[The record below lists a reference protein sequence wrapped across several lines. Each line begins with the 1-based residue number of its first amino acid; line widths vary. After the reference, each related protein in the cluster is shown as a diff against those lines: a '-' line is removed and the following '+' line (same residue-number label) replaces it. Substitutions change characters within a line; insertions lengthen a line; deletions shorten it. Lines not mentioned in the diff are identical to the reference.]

1 MIICPSISPKSMDN
15 AIAILQNSLIDD
27 IVEIRIDRIPDLNL
41 KRLLRTPRPEVIIT
55 NRRKDEGGYF
65 TGTALEQLEILSEAI
80 KLGADYVDVEFSW
93 GSNIVGEIISR
104 TGKTK
109 VICSYHNYKETPH
122 DLKKVYNAI
131 RKINPDI
138 IKIATMAND
147 ISDNKLIFNLLQF
160 AKQYHQPT
168 IAFCMG
174 ELGQISRILTGFYSG
189 YLSFASLSDKDI
201 TAPGQL
207 SIEEMTTVFNANN
220 IDKKTKIFGLIG
232 NPVKH
237 SQGIYYHNDSFKRKK
252 VNAVYVNFL
261 VTNLKHFMKSF
272 RDEFSGFSVTMP
284 FKSEIVN
291 YIDKIDDCA
300 AHLNAVNTIINRRNK
315 LIGYNT
321 DFMAISSILEKQI
334 SVRNKNVVVLGTG
347 AISKTMAY
355 AAILNGANVTIVGR
369 SISKAKIIGDQL
381 GCQAITF
388 DKLLLLNANVLMNGT
403 SIGMKGT
410 KKIRLVPLKF
420 YQKDMTIF
428 DAVYNPVTTSL
439 LHDALASG
447 CKIITGKELFEK
459 QAMLQSNL
467 FMELFK

>member
-1 MIICPSISPKSMDN
+1 MIICPSISPKSMND
-15 AIAILQNSLIDD
+15 AIEVLQNFSIED

-41 KRLLRTPRPEVIIT
+41 KRLLRTPRPKVIIT
-55 NRRKDEGGYF
+55 NRCKDEGGSF
-65 TGTALEQLEILSEAI
+65 SGTALEQLEILSEAI
-80 KLGADYVDVEFSW
+80 KLGAEYVDIEFSW
-93 GSNIVGEIISR
+93 GAKIIQQILSIAR
-104 TGKTK
+104 QTK

-122 DLKKVYNAI
+122 NLKTVYNAI
-131 RKINPDI
+131 REINPDI

-160 AKQYHQPT
+160 AKQYRQPK

-174 ELGQISRILTGFYSG
+174 ELGQISRILTGAHGG
-189 YLSFASLSDKDI
+189 YLSFASLSDNDV

-207 SIEEMTTVFNANN
+207 SFEEMTTVFNANS

-237 SQGIYYHNDSFKRKK
+237 SQGIYYHNASFKRKK

-261 VTNLKHFMKSF
+261 VTNLKHFMKVF
-272 RDEFSGFSVTMP
+272 RHDFSGFSVTMP
-284 FKSEIVN
+284 FKSEIVD
-291 YIDKIDDCA
+291 YIDKIDDSA

-321 DFMAISSILEKQI
+321 DFMAISSILEKKI
-334 SVRNKNVVVLGTG
+334 SVRNKNVIVLGTG

-369 SISKAKIIGDQL
+369 SIGKAKLIGDQL
-381 GCQAITF
+381 GCNATTF
-388 DKLLLLNANVLMNGT
+388 DKLIFLNANVLMNGT
-403 SIGMKGT
+403 SVGMKGT

-420 YQKDMTIF
+420 YQKDMTVF
-428 DAVYNPVTTSL
+428 DAVYNPAITSL